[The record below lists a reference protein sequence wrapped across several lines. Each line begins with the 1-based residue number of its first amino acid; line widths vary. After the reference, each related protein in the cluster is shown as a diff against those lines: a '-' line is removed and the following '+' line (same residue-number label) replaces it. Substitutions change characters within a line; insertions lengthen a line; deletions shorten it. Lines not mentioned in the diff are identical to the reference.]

1 MTKTIM
7 TTMAA
12 VAALTLGFAAASEA
26 ADLRVRCEPRE
37 GRRSRVSVD
46 VRDVAPGMYAAAIS
60 SGANAAMS
68 APAATIGDEVEFDFD
83 SNRADIRAGATAI
96 PRDFIQDGA
105 VSAQVVDA
113 AGAVVA
119 VGTTACRVR

>member
-26 ADLRVRCEPRE
+26 ADLRVRCEQRE